1 MEKMNLK
8 WLKEE
13 MWIEVCEGEV
23 IEMNNEYKELLSDIS
38 DDECSGVKFIESFYI
53 ILDRLVEN
61 NLIEMEYGDYDL
73 IYNYLERF
81 GEEDNFEKYL
91 NEYNGNN

>member
-1 MEKMNLK
+1 MNLK

-23 IEMNNEYKELLSDIS
+23 IEMSSEYKELVSDIS
-38 DDECSGVKFIESFYI
+38 DDECSGVEFIKSFYI

-61 NLIEMEYGDYDL
+61 NLIEMEYDDYDL
-73 IYNYLERF
+73 ICNYLERF
-81 GEEDNFEKYL
+81 GEDDNFEEWI
-91 NEYNGNN
+91 NEYNNC